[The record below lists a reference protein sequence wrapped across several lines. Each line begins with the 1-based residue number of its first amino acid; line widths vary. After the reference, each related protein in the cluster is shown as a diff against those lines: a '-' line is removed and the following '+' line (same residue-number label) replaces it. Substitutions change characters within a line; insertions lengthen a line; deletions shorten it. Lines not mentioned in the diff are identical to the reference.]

1 MRTYT
6 LPQPFLDWWGDVPKQ
21 AMHPVFRRMS
31 DYPAAGDLLALMIYW
46 YCPPNGKDEGTR
58 AQLYLEEGESVPW
71 VVIRQDLW
79 CEETGTSE
87 KRYRRARRVLEEMD
101 LIEQTNRHY
110 QNRPAIW
117 LRLKVK
123 SFMRLW
129 QEAVTDAL
137 ATGHPRNRY
146 FYLTDRNIEELGR
159 WLTPQEDA
167 GQRLKAEET
176 GPGAEAVDDA
186 ERTAETFVQ
195 EAHASYTIEP
205 TPAGGV
211 EQECPIVIGQSVRLQ
226 SDTSS
231 HCNRR
236 IASDYIIDPYLRS
249 YVSDPELKKEP
260 THPPGWLVC
269 PQDRERSKT
278 ILAEI
283 GPWKNPGLIEKLAAT
298 YPFAQ
303 VRLACVRAQDQGA
316 DPAGWAYAALTKEYD
331 LGALLPS
338 EMVSDFCLRHLTDD
352 EATLVA
358 SLRALQTPDP
368 LTPPVPLAPPAPRRT
383 PLTLPIDERTEEEPI
398 ADVTVEDTAAVED
411 AAEDEAASDEA
422 RALAE
427 QVWERALG
435 DLATQVPTATFDTWL
450 RDSEGLTYEDG
461 QLWVGAPNAYARA
474 WLENRM
480 TTLAQR
486 AVSRLM
492 QRTVVVTFRE
502 RGHAGASPEKA
513 RRTDFAQDEENP

>member
-21 AMHPVFRRMS
+21 AMHPVFRRMA

-58 AQLYLEEGESVPW
+58 AQLFLEEGESVPW

-117 LRLKVK
+117 LRLKVT
-123 SFMRLW
+123 SFLRLW

-146 FYLTDRNIEELGR
+146 FYSTDINIEELGR
-159 WLTPQEDA
+159 WLTPQ
-167 GQRLKAEET
+167 AETEHST
-176 GPGAEAVDDA
+176 EAVDDA

-195 EAHASYTIEP
+195 EAHAPYTIEP
-205 TPAGGV
+205 TPPAEGV
-211 EQECPIVIGQSVRLQ
+211 EQECPIVIGHSVPLQ
-226 SDTSS
+226 SDTPS

-249 YVSDPELKKEP
+249 CISDPELKKEP

-278 ILAEI
+278 ILTEI
-283 GPWKNPGLIEKLAAT
+283 GPWKNPGLVEKLAAT
-298 YPFAQ
+298 YPFTR
-303 VRLACVRAQDQGA
+303 VRLACVRALVQGA
-316 DPAGWAYAALTKEYD
+316 DPAAWAYAALKNEYD
-331 LGALLPS
+331 LAPLLPS

-368 LTPPVPLAPPAPRRT
+368 LTPPVPPAPPAPRRT
-383 PLTLPIDERTEEEPI
+383 PPTLPIDERTEEEPI
-398 ADVTVEDTAAVED
+398 ADVTTEDTATPATEVE
-411 AAEDEAASDEA
+411 AEGEAESDKARTVAEHLWQ
-422 RALAE
+422 RALA
-427 QVWERALG
+427 
-435 DLATQVPTATFDTWL
+435 DLATQMPTATFDTWL
-450 RDSEGLTYEDG
+450 YDSVGLTYEDG
-461 QLWVGAPNAYARA
+461 QLRVGAPNAYARA

-480 TTLAQR
+480 TVQAQR

-492 QRTVVVTFRE
+492 QRTVVVAFCE
-502 RGHAGASPEKA
+502 RRHPDASAPLET
-513 RRTDFAQDEENP
+513 RRTMPAEDEENP